1 MISPGMD
8 VRHIN
13 AFVVVA
19 EEGNFTKA
27 ARRLNVS
34 QPPLSRLIRQLEVDL
49 GVVLFSRSHRGAELT
64 RHGRVLLEKARAV
77 TEAANSFHRAA
88 QTMTGTASR
97 TIHLETAW
105 GLWAAVDRIR
115 EHHARRVPDS
125 RMAVSDLYSH
135 ADRHERG
142 VPDVILQRGA
152 ADHSEYES
160 SVLFTERLVAVLAT
174 THPLAS
180 RARLALEDLA
190 TQQLLMCD
198 RETDPGLYD
207 GTRALVTSVG
217 FRQPV
222 VHGQPPPYTPAGM
235 MLLVSGRGFYVG
247 SASPF
252 TQTLHA
258 SGVAVVPIDEP
269 GARIE
274 IHLAW
279 RRRERSEHLMEFLR
293 SAREAFRLSVAGRR
307 SSSASAFAV

>member
-207 GTRALVTSVG
+207 GTRALVASVG

-293 SAREAFRLSVAGRR
+293 SACEAFRLSVAGRR

>member
-1 MISPGMD
+1 MD

-13 AFVVVA
+13 AFVVIA

-27 ARRLNVS
+27 ARRLNLS
-34 QPPLSRLIRQLEVDL
+34 QPPLSRLIQQLEVEL
-49 GVVLFSRSHRGAELT
+49 GVALFSRSHRGAELT
-64 RHGRVLLEKARAV
+64 SHGRLLLEKARAV
-77 TEAANSFHRAA
+77 TEAVNSFQQAA
-88 QTMTGTASR
+88 QAMTGTASR
-97 TIHLETAW
+97 TIHLGTAW

-115 EHHARRVPDS
+115 ENHARRVPDS

-135 ADRHERG
+135 ADRHERD

-160 SVLFTERLVAVLAT
+160 SALFTERLVAVLAT

-207 GTRALVTSVG
+207 GTRALVASVG

-252 TQTLHA
+252 TQTLQA

-274 IHLAW
+274 IHLAL
-279 RRRERSEHLMEFLR
+279 RRRDRSDHLTEFRR

>member
-1 MISPGMD
+1 MD

-13 AFVVVA
+13 AFVVIA
-19 EEGNFTKA
+19 EEGNFTRA

-34 QPPLSRLIRQLEVDL
+34 QPPLSRLIQQLEVEL
-49 GVVLFSRSHRGAELT
+49 GVALFSRSHRGAELT
-64 RHGRVLLEKARAV
+64 RHGRLLLEKARAV
-77 TEAANSFHRAA
+77 TEAANSFHQAA

-97 TIHLETAW
+97 TIHLGTAW

-115 EHHARRVPDS
+115 EHDARRVPDS
-125 RMAVSDLYSH
+125 GMAVSDLYSP

-160 SVLFTERLVAVLAT
+160 SALFTERLVAVLAT

-207 GTRALVTSVG
+207 GTRALVAAVG

-235 MLLVSGRGFYVG
+235 MLLVSSRGFYVG

-252 TQTLHA
+252 TQTLQA

-269 GARIE
+269 DARIE
-274 IHLAW
+274 IHLAL
-279 RRRERSEHLMEFLR
+279 RRRDRSDHLTEFRR
-293 SAREAFRLSVAGRR
+293 SAREAFRLSAAGRR